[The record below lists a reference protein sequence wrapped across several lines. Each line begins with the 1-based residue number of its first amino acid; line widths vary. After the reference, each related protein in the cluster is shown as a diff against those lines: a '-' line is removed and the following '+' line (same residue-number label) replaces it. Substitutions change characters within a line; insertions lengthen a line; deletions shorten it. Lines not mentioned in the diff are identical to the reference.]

1 MTRES
6 SVVEMLV
13 ELADTLVDDFDVVEL
28 LTGLADRC
36 VTLLGVSAAGVMLAS
51 PDGEL
56 RLMASSNEAMRIL
69 ELFELQ
75 ADEGPCLDAFRTGQR
90 IEHENLR
97 AGTGRWPRF
106 SAAALEA
113 GFGSVFA
120 LPLRLRHQ
128 TIGAL
133 NLFAVEEDPMDDAD
147 VVVAQAFADL
157 ATIGIIQ
164 HQAVLETQRV
174 NEQLTRALES
184 RVVIEQAKGVIAERA
199 GIDMAEAF
207 SRLRRYARNHNLRLT
222 DVAQASIDGT
232 LDPAAW
238 APTPPAARP

>member
-36 VTLLGVSAAGVMLAS
+36 VKLLGVSAAGVMLAS

-69 ELFELQ
+69 ELLELQ

-106 SAAALEA
+106 SPAALEA

-120 LPLRLRHQ
+120 LPLRLRHE

-133 NLFAVEEDPMDDAD
+133 NLFGVEEAPMDDAD

-164 HQAVLETQRV
+164 HRAVLETQRV
-174 NEQLTRALES
+174 NQQLTGALES

-199 GIDMAEAF
+199 GVDLAEAF

-238 APTPPAARP
+238 TQTTPAARP